1 MLYADINKYLLGS
14 GFSIYDQY
22 KIINDPVHGS
32 ISLHPVAMII
42 VDSPPFQRL
51 RHIRQVTKVIHHK
64 HFFTFILY
72 IYLIWACTK
81 IKFECRLQA
90 FSDI

>member
-1 MLYADINKYLLGS
+1 MILAEKNNFVSHS
-14 GFSIYDQY
+14 GYVIHDQY

-51 RHIRQVTKVIHHK
+51 RHIRQVGLLSLYND
-64 HFFTFILY
+64 FIGCSCLW
-72 IYLIWACTK
+72 LN
-81 IKFECRLQA
+81 
-90 FSDI
+90 S

>member
-1 MLYADINKYLLGS
+1 MGQEQKKTMILAEKNNFVSHS
-14 GFSIYDQY
+14 GYVIHDQY

-51 RHIRQVTKVIHHK
+51 RHIRQVGLLSRYSD
-64 HFFTFILY
+64 FIGCSCLKKS
-72 IYLIWACTK
+72 L
-81 IKFECRLQA
+81 
-90 FSDI
+90 